1 MTSVNA
7 VISYVQESVYINTAI
22 FSLGSTSAPELFLK
36 LRIKTG
42 DSFINRDD
50 ARALCPGQS
59 LAVLSGGVQSSSI
72 CSSAPGAWLRAA
84 GLCDWS
90 FGDRVSQGNVS
101 CLALKVPCD

>member
-1 MTSVNA
+1 MYKNQSLYQHSNLQFGKYLC
-7 VISYVQESVYINTAI
+7 SRAI
-22 FSLGSTSAPELFLK
+22 PQTPQQDS
-36 LRIKTG
+36 
-42 DSFINRDD
+42 DSFISRDD

-101 CLALKVPCD
+101 CLALKVPCDRN